1 MATVLKIPAKFH
13 PITHLPETKVQKRR
27 VAAYARVST
36 DSEEQQTSYA
46 AQVDR
51 YTKYIQ
57 ERADWE
63 FVAVYT
69 DEGISALNTKHRD
82 GFNRMVAD
90 ALDGKIDLIV
100 TKSVSRFARNT
111 VDSLTTVRKLKEKGV
126 EVFFEK
132 ENINTMDSKGEVLL
146 TIMASLA
153 QQESESLSKNVK
165 MGMQFRFQKGEV
177 QVNHNRFMG
186 YTKDEDGHLIIEP
199 AEAEIVKR
207 IYREYLQGASLKQ
220 IGDGLMADGILTGAG
235 KPKWRPES
243 VKKILKNEKYI
254 GDALLQKTYTVDVLT
269 KKRVKNN
276 GIVPQYYVE
285 NSHEAIIPRDLYMQV
300 QEEMLRRSNLHSGAN
315 RKKRVYSS
323 KYALSSILYCSKCG
337 DIYRRIAWN
346 NHGKR
351 SMVWRCVNRVE
362 HGPDCCD
369 APTVKEEEL
378 QNDVVKAINMAL
390 GGKDDMIAALEENI
404 AMVLALE
411 DETSMES
418 IDAKLEELQQE
429 LLKRANAGQ
438 DYDDLA
444 DEIDSLRE
452 KKQEVMADNAERE
465 GQKQRIVEM
474 QQFLAGQ
481 TEQIEEYDES
491 MIRRMVEKITV
502 YEDKFTVE
510 FKSGTSVDVER

>member
-1 MATVLKIPAKFH
+1 
-13 PITHLPETKVQKRR
+13 
-27 VAAYARVST
+27 
-36 DSEEQQTSYA
+36 
-46 AQVDR
+46 
-51 YTKYIQ
+51 
-57 ERADWE
+57 
-63 FVAVYT
+63 
-69 DEGISALNTKHRD
+69 
-82 GFNRMVAD
+82 
-90 ALDGKIDLIV
+90 
-100 TKSVSRFARNT
+100 
-111 VDSLTTVRKLKEKGV
+111 
-126 EVFFEK
+126 
-132 ENINTMDSKGEVLL
+132 
-146 TIMASLA
+146 
-153 QQESESLSKNVK
+153 
-165 MGMQFRFQKGEV
+165 
-177 QVNHNRFMG
+177 MG
-186 YTKDEDGHLIIEP
+186 YTKDEEGHLIIEP

-207 IYREYLQGASLKQ
+207 IYREYLHGASLKQ
-220 IGDGLMADGILTGAG
+220 IGNGLMKDGILTGAG

-243 VKKILKNEKYI
+243 VKKILKMRS
-254 GDALLQKTYTVDVLT
+254 TSVMPFC
-269 KKRVKNN
+269 KRPIRWMSLPKASENN

-285 NSHEAIIPRDLYMQV
+285 NSHEPIIPRDLYMQV
-300 QEEMLRRSNLHSGAN
+300 QEEMLRRSNLHSGTN

-323 KYALSSILYCSKCG
+323 KYALSSIVCCSKCG
-337 DIYRRIAWN
+337 EIYRRVAWN

-351 SMVWRCVNRVE
+351 STVWRCVNRVE

-378 QNDVVKAINMAL
+378 QNAVVKAINVAL

-411 DETSMES
+411 DDTSMES

-465 GQKQRIVEM
+465 GQKQRIAEM
-474 QQFLAGQ
+474 QQFLVGQ
-481 TEQIEEYDES
+481 TEQIEEYDENLV
-491 MIRRMVEKITV
+491 RRMVEKITV